1 MFWDGEDEA
10 GCMHRRRK
18 RTSEMGKGR
27 NGGRRERKRLG
38 RREWLDMSRIILQ
51 TVVVNTNIDNHGN
64 GFKRLYVDPLG
75 VRSWSTTICSC
86 LDDLGSC
93 EYF

>member
-1 MFWDGEDEA
+1 MRW
-10 GCMHRRRK
+10 
-18 RTSEMGKGR
+18 GKGEMEQKKE
-27 NGGRRERKRLG
+27 REGKRLG
-38 RREWLDMSRIILQ
+38 RRECLDMSRIILQ

-93 EYF
+93 E